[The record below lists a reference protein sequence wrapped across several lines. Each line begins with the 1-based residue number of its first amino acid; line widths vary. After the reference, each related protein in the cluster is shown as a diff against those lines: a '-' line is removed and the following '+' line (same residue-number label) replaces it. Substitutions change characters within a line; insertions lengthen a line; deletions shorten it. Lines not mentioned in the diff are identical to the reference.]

1 MCAAASYAGPPGGGS
16 SRRLLARVR
25 DVMAGEGAAQHRL
38 DQITSVIAADMVSE
52 VCSVYVR
59 RAGDVLELFATQGLN
74 PGSVHET
81 RLRLGEGLIG
91 TIAASAQPLALSDAQ
106 SHPNFAFRPNTGED
120 VFKSLVGV
128 PVLRAGRVVGVL
140 AVQNRVARQ
149 FVDEEIETLQTVA
162 MVLAEMVAGGE
173 LIDPKELVPTDGI
186 ALKPLRLE
194 GVAFNAGLGI
204 GLAVLHEPSFDV
216 ENLVAEDPER
226 ERERLYQA
234 FHSMRGQLDAL
245 LSQSPL
251 TDGKD
256 GEHKDV
262 LEAFQMVAKDAGWL
276 RRTEEAVVTGLTA
289 EAAVVKV
296 KNEMRARLSA
306 ATDPYLRER
315 VHDLEDLANRL
326 LRHLIAQGGEGD
338 EAEIELPE
346 HMILVAR
353 NMGPAEFLEY
363 DHTRLRALVLE
374 EGSASS
380 HVSIVARALDIPV
393 IGQVR
398 DVLSKIDA
406 GEAIVVDGDN
416 SQVLIRPSEDI
427 QHQFHETRKHKDL
440 IKAQYARLKDVPAKT
455 LDGVEISLSINAGLQ
470 FDFDQIEAVGAD
482 GVGLYRTEVPFLV
495 RAEFPDVEAQRKLY
509 EKVLDRAAGKPV
521 VFRTI
526 DVGGDKVLPYWN
538 ELNEENPAMG
548 WRAIRIS
555 LDRPAILRQQLRAL
569 IRAAKGRDIHVMFPM
584 VAEVEEFIEAKR
596 LLNLELERERGR
608 GTILPEHVH
617 AGVMLEVPALAL
629 QLDKLLGYV
638 DFVSIGSNDLMQFL
652 YATDRGNPHVANRY
666 DILSPFALG
675 FLKSIRDSC
684 DQAGVPVS
692 VCGEAAGRP
701 LEAMALISIGFR
713 RLSMSPPAV
722 GPVKE
727 MVNSMHARPVAQFI
741 HSLLEMPRASI
752 RQRLRAFAKDHNI
765 KI

>member
-1 MCAAASYAGPPGGGS
+1 MCSAASPGGS

-25 DVMAGEGAAQHRL
+25 DVMAGEGAAQSRL
-38 DQITSVIAADMVSE
+38 DQITSAIAADMVSE

-59 RAGDVLELFATQGLN
+59 RAGDVLELFSTHGLN
-74 PGSVHET
+74 PKSVHET
-81 RLRLGEGLIG
+81 KLRLGEGLIG

-106 SHPNFAFRPNTGED
+106 SHPNFAFRPETGED
-120 VFKSLVGV
+120 VFQSLVGV

-140 AVQNRVARQ
+140 AVQNRVARH
-149 FVDEEIETLQTVA
+149 FVDEETETLQTVA
-162 MVLAEMVAGGE
+162 MVLAEMIASGE
-173 LIDPKELVPTDGI
+173 LIDRQELVPTDGI

-194 GVAFNAGLGI
+194 GVPFNAGLGI
-204 GLAVLHEPSFDV
+204 GLAVLHEPYFDV
-216 ENLVAEDPER
+216 GNLVAEDPER
-226 ERERLYQA
+226 ERERLYRA
-234 FHSMRGQLDAL
+234 FSAMRGQLDAL

-251 TDGKD
+251 TDGKG
-256 GEHKDV
+256 GEHEDV
-262 LEAFQMVAKDAGWL
+262 LEAFRMVAKDAGWL

-296 KNEMRARLSA
+296 KNEMRVRLSA
-306 ATDPYLRER
+306 AVDPYLRER

-326 LRHLIAQGGEGD
+326 LRHLIDEGD

-380 HVSIVARALDIPV
+380 HVAIIARALDVPV

-398 DVLSKIDA
+398 DILSKIEA
-406 GEAIVVDGDN
+406 GEAIIVDGDN
-416 SQVLIRPSEDI
+416 GQVLLRPSEDI

-440 IKAQYARLKDVPAKT
+440 IKAQYARLKGVPART
-455 LDGVEISLSINAGLQ
+455 QDGVDISLNINAGLQ

-482 GVGLYRTEVPFLV
+482 GVGLYRTEVPFMV

-509 EKVLDRAAGKPV
+509 EKVLDRAGGKPV

-526 DVGGDKVLPYWN
+526 DVGGDKVLPYWR

-596 LLNLELERERGR
+596 LLYMELDREKSR
-608 GTILPEHVH
+608 GTILPENVQ

-629 QLDKLLGYV
+629 QLDKLLTYV

-692 VCGEAAGRP
+692 ICGEAAGRP

-713 RLSMSPPAV
+713 SLSMPPPAV

-727 MVNSMHARPVAQFI
+727 MINSMSERPVAQFI